1 MTRILLIVFA
11 VILIVR
17 FVVPMLADHGRQMI
31 ERQGDEY
38 RQGCADRGFTSDQ
51 CEWLNRNFKTLWR

>member
-17 FVVPMLADHGRQMI
+17 FGVPMLADHGRQAI
-31 ERQGDEY
+31 ERNGEEY
-38 RQGCADRGFTSDQ
+38 RQDCAGRGFTADQ
-51 CEWLNRNFKTLWR
+51 CEWLNRNFKPRWR